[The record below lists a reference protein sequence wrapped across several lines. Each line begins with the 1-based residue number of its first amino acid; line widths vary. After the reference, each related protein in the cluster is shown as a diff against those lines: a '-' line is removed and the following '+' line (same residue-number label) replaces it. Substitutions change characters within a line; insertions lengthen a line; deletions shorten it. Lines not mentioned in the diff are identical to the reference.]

1 MSLVRQ
7 IIFSTTDELDRPSI
21 TGEYSWSIVDD
32 GNSLGHLVSCCY
44 IPRAKDSIISVSIP
58 NVFLGTITADEI
70 LETFLPDVVQ
80 DDAQNVTA
88 FAITN
93 PLFLTDEN
101 DEPYE
106 MCRYINIESTT
117 LNAPRNGIEIRY
129 SIDAVAPHRVSP
141 TWHETH
147 YTADKTRAFFPKG
160 IARWIHLYLE
170 DATMVANQDVF
181 GPYAIE
187 FYPIGSR
194 DGEASKRT

>member
-21 TGEYSWSIVDD
+21 TGEYSWDLVQD
-32 GNSLGHLVSCCY
+32 GNSSEFLISCCY

-58 NVFLGTITADEI
+58 NVFLGTVGAEEVI
-70 LETFLPDVVQ
+70 ETFLPDVVL
-80 DDAQNVTA
+80 DDGQSVTA

-93 PLFLTDEN
+93 PLFLTDDA

-106 MCRYINIESTT
+106 LCRYLNVESTT
-117 LNAPRNGIEIRY
+117 LNATKNGLEIKY

-141 TWHETH
+141 TWYDTH

-170 DATMVANQDVF
+170 DTTMVSNQEVF

-187 FYPIGSR
+187 FYPIGTR